1 MIDFRN
7 AAVALTLALAVAG
20 AATPVSAAQRT
31 THPGYAARAQ
41 AVPGDVARDG
51 MSAQR
56 AAAIRDCANPSDKF
70 SQYAWGNRQ
79 FDEYRACMAG
89 HGETE

>member
-7 AAVALTLALAVAG
+7 AAVALTLALTVAG
-20 AATPVSAAQRT
+20 AATSALAAQRT

-41 AVPGDVARDG
+41 AVPGDFGRDG
-51 MSAQR
+51 ISGQR
-56 AAAIRDCANPSDKF
+56 AAAIRDCTNTSDKF

-79 FDEYRACMAG
+79 FDEYRACMAE
-89 HGETE
+89 HGEAE